1 MYQPGPPPSAP
12 GGQPTPTP
20 GPRPRRRWPWIAG
33 GVGVAL
39 VIAIVVGGLVFQ
51 PWLLFVDTEID
62 DEIPTAVTSV
72 PAGTEPVA
80 APVLLSQGDL
90 ISHEHDTSGSVSVI
104 EKADGSRVLAIE
116 NLDTTTGPD
125 VHVWLSAGEVI
136 PGRSG
141 WHTAGD
147 AARVDLGKIKG
158 NRGDQVYS
166 IPAGTDLAE
175 YPAVVLWCVRF
186 SVSFGAAELH
196 PAA

>member
-1 MYQPGPPPSAP
+1 MV
-12 GGQPTPTP
+12 
-20 GPRPRRRWPWIAG
+20 G
-33 GVGVAL
+33 GVGVVL
-39 VIAIVVGGLVFQ
+39 VVGIVVGGLVFQ

-62 DEIPTAVTSV
+62 DEIPSAIASA
-72 PAGTEPVA
+72 PSGTEPVA
-80 APVLLSQGDL
+80 VPVLLSQGDF
-90 ISHEHDTSGSVSVI
+90 ISHEHDTSGAVSVI
-104 EKADGSRVLAIE
+104 EKDDGTRVLAIK

-136 PGRSG
+136 PGRDG

-158 NRGDQVYS
+158 NRGDQVYA
-166 IPAGTDLAE
+166 IPADTDLAE

-186 SVSFGAAELH
+186 NVSFGAAELH